1 MLNFSH
7 QLNKRCCFI
16 LRKRSHYSTGKTVLD
31 QKRKVKIVEVGPR
44 DGLQNEPG
52 ILSCETKVEFIQ
64 MLALAGCPVVEVA
77 SFVSPSRVPAMANS
91 GEVVSTLNNWRKVS
105 QLKEKNLTKFSA
117 LTPNLRGFND
127 AVSSGI
133 DEVAVFGAAS
143 ESFSMENIQCSIQD
157 SLDRLVK
164 VFSINAT
171 HF

>member
-1 MLNFSH
+1 
-7 QLNKRCCFI
+7 
-16 LRKRSHYSTGKTVLD
+16 
-31 QKRKVKIVEVGPR
+31 
-44 DGLQNEPG
+44 
-52 ILSCETKVEFIQ
+52 

-143 ESFSMENIQCSIQD
+143 ESFSMENIQCSIQY